1 MFHLAEYRRKGKRLS
16 DFLPWAGL
24 IHPRVVL
31 NKDGSF
37 LTCFRFR
44 GPDLDSCSDHE
55 LIATRAR
62 MTNALRRL
70 GSRWCLQVEAHR
82 RPSQHYPASR
92 FPDPVTRQI
101 DAERRASF
109 EADQAHFES
118 DHTLS
123 LTYLPPE
130 ERLAAGRN
138 LFVESATVPEAGL
151 DYRREL
157 EGFLQEADRIGGLL
171 RSFMPQV
178 AQLQDAELLTYLHQ
192 CISTRRHVRVA
203 LPPVPFYLDEMIT
216 DDDLDGGFEPKLGDQ
231 FLQTVSVRAYPHRTL
246 PGLLDGLNQLALP
259 YRWVVR
265 WLPMDKADAE
275 KLLASL
281 RRQWFA
287 KRKGLASLLKEVIT
301 KEAST
306 LEDSDSLNK
315 AHDAD
320 EALQYLGA
328 DLCSYGYLT
337 LTATVWDS
345 EMHRAREKAAAVQ
358 RVIDGAGLVSK
369 IESVNAVEAWL
380 GSLPGHAYADVRRPV
395 IGSLNLCDLVPL
407 GSVWP
412 GPHRCEHL
420 NAPVLLQARTKGA
433 TPFRLSLF
441 QGDVGHTMVCGPTGA
456 GKSTLL
462 NLLAAQWRRYPEAQV
477 YFFDKGGSCKVLT
490 LAAGGDYYD
499 LGSTEGGLS
508 FQPLGRVDGP
518 AERVWAQE
526 WLLDNLDREGVK
538 ADPVLKEEL
547 WRVLELLGSA
557 CGPRDRT
564 LSSFVNLLQH
574 RSAKEALRRYTLQGP
589 YGHLLDASQDQLDSG
604 VWQAFETEQLV
615 QSRTATAAVLTYLFH
630 RLEERFAAESTGGRP
645 TLLVLDEAWVF
656 LADGLFACKIREW
669 LKVLRKR
676 NVAVAFATQ
685 SLSDI
690 ADSAIAPALIENCL
704 TRIFLPNARAL
715 EPMVRRVYEA
725 FGLSEQQLRLL
736 ASASPKREY
745 YYQSREGDRLFEL
758 SLGEVALAFCGASS
772 HANRTLAD
780 QVLRDHPRSQFA
792 REFLAQRGLAAQVA
806 MLGDGDDAV
815 PLRPTPEQAT
825 HS

>member
-1 MFHLAEYRRKGKRLS
+1 MFDIAEYRRRGKRLS
-16 DFLPWAGL
+16 DYLPWAAL
-24 IHPRVVL
+24 IDPRVVL

-37 LTCFRFR
+37 LAAFRFR

-62 MTNALRRL
+62 MNNARRRL
-70 GSRWCLQVEAHR
+70 GSRWCLHVEAHR
-82 RPSQHYPASR
+82 RPSQHYPGSV
-92 FPDPVTRQI
+92 FPDPVTAAI
-101 DAERRASF
+101 DRERRRSF
-109 EADQAHFES
+109 EADQTHFES
-118 DHTLS
+118 DHTLV

-130 ERLAAGRN
+130 ERLAAGRD
-138 LFVESATVPEAGL
+138 LFIESATDSQGL

-157 EGFLQEADRIGGLL
+157 DGFLQQVDRVSDLL

-178 AQLQDAELLTYLHQ
+178 AALCESELLTYLHE
-192 CISTRRHVRVA
+192 CVSTRRHVRVA
-203 LPPVPFYLDEMIT
+203 LPPVPFYLDELIT
-216 DDDLDGGFEPKLGDQ
+216 DDDLTGGFEPKLGKH
-231 FLQTVSVRAYPHRTL
+231 FLQTISIRGYPHRTL

-265 WLPMDKADAE
+265 WLPMDKSDAE
-275 KLLASL
+275 KLLATL

-287 KRKGLASLLKEVIT
+287 KRKGLVSLLKEVVT

-306 LEDSDSLNK
+306 LEDSDSVNK

-328 DLCSYGYLT
+328 DLCSYGYMT
-337 LTATVWDS
+337 LTVTVWDCDPQ
-345 EMHRAREKAAAVQ
+345 RAREKAAAVQ

-369 IESVNAVEAWL
+369 IETVNAVEAWL

-395 IGSLNLCDLVPL
+395 IGSLNLCDLIPL
-407 GSVWP
+407 SSVWP
-412 GPHRCEHL
+412 GPPRCEHL
-420 NAPVLLQARTKGA
+420 KAPVLLQARTKGA

-462 NLLAAQWRRYPEAQV
+462 NLLAAQWRRYPDAQV

-499 LGSTEGGLS
+499 LGAADGCLS
-508 FQPLGRVDGP
+508 FQPLARVQEP
-518 AERVWAQE
+518 PERLWAQE
-526 WLLDNLDREGVK
+526 WLLDILDREAVK

-547 WRVLELLGSA
+547 WRVLELLGASCA
-557 CGPRDRT
+557 PQDRT
-564 LSSFVNLLQH
+564 LSSFTNLLQH

-589 YGHLLDASQDQLDSG
+589 YGHLLDASQDKLNVG
-604 VWQAFETEQLV
+604 TWQAFETEQLM
-615 QSRTATAAVLTYLFH
+615 QSKAATAAVITYLFH
-630 RLEERFAAESTGGRP
+630 RLQERFAAEATGGRA
-645 TLLVLDEAWVF
+645 TLLILDEAWVF
-656 LADGLFACKIREW
+656 LSDGLFAAKIREW

-676 NVAVAFATQ
+676 NVAVVFATQ
-685 SLSDI
+685 SLSDV
-690 ADSAIAPALIENCL
+690 ADSPISPALIENCL

-715 EPMVRRVYEA
+715 EPAVRRVYEQ
-725 FGLSEQQLRLL
+725 FGLSDQQLRLL
-736 ASASPKREY
+736 ASASPKRDY

-758 SLGEVALAFCGASS
+758 SLGTVALAFCAASS
-772 HANRTLAD
+772 HADRTLAD
-780 QVLRDHPRSQFA
+780 QILRQHPRQEFA
-792 REFLAQRGLAAQVA
+792 RQFLTQRGIATELLDVGVTQAASI
-806 MLGDGDDAV
+806 
-815 PLRPTPEQAT
+815 PSESP

>member
-16 DFLPWAGL
+16 DYLPWAGL
-24 IHPRVVL
+24 IDPRVVL

-37 LTCFRFR
+37 LACYRSR

-62 MTNALRRL
+62 MNNALRRL
-70 GSRWCLQVEAHR
+70 GARWCLHVEAHR
-82 RPSQHYPASR
+82 RSSQHYPASV
-92 FPDPVTRQI
+92 FPDRVTSAI
-101 DAERRASF
+101 DAERRNRF
-109 EADQAHFES
+109 ESEQTHFES

-130 ERLAAGRN
+130 ERVATGRN
-138 LFVESATVPEAGL
+138 LFVESPAMKASY

-157 EGFLQEADRIGGLL
+157 DGFLQEADRIGGLL

-178 AQLQDAELLTYLHQ
+178 VELHEGGLLTYLHQ
-192 CISTRRHVRVA
+192 CVSTRRHLRVA

-216 DDDLDGGFEPKLGDQ
+216 DDDLAGGFEPRLGDE
-231 FLQTVSVRAYPHRTL
+231 FLQTLSVRAYPHRTM

-265 WLPMDKADAE
+265 WLPMDKSDAE
-275 KLLASL
+275 KLIASL

-287 KRKGLASLLKEVIT
+287 KRKGLTSLLKEVIT

-306 LEDSDSLNK
+306 LEDSDSVNK

-337 LTATVWDS
+337 LTVTVWDADL
-345 EMHRAREKAAAVQ
+345 HQVRQKAAAVQ
-358 RVIDGAGLVSK
+358 RVVDGAGLVSK
-369 IESVNAVEAWL
+369 VETVNAVEAWL

-395 IGSLNLCDLVPL
+395 IGSLNLCDLIPL

-412 GPHRCEHL
+412 GPQRCEHL
-420 NAPVLLQARTKGA
+420 NGPVLLQARTKGA

-462 NLLAAQWRRYPEAQV
+462 NFLAAQWRRYPEAQV
-477 YFFDKGGSCKVLT
+477 YFFDKGASCKVLT
-490 LAAGGDYYD
+490 FAVGGDYYN
-499 LGSTEGGLS
+499 LGNTENGLS
-508 FQPLGRVDGP
+508 FQPLSRVHEP
-518 AERVWAQE
+518 AERLWAQE
-526 WLLDNLDREGVK
+526 WLLDLLDREQVA
-538 ADPVLKEEL
+538 ADPALKEEL
-547 WRVLELLGSA
+547 WRVLELLGTAELS
-557 CGPRDRT
+557 DRT
-564 LSSFVNLLQH
+564 LSSLVNLLQH
-574 RSAKEALRRYTLQGP
+574 RQAKEALRRYTLAGP
-589 YGHLLDASQDQLDSG
+589 YGHLLDAHEDRLNVSA
-604 VWQAFETEQLV
+604 WQAFETEQLM
-615 QSRTATAAVLTYLFH
+615 QSKAATAAVLTYLFH

-656 LADGLFACKIREW
+656 LSNGLFAAKIREW

-676 NVAVAFATQ
+676 NVAVVFATQ

-690 ADSAIAPALIENCL
+690 ADSPIAPALIENCL
-704 TRIFLPNARAL
+704 TRIFLPNGRAL
-715 EPMVRRVYEA
+715 EPAVRTVYES
-725 FGLSEQQLRLL
+725 FGLTEQQLRLL
-736 ASASPKREY
+736 ASAAPKRDY
-745 YYQSREGDRLFEL
+745 YYQSREGDRLFD
-758 SLGEVALAFCGASS
+758 LGLGPLAMAFCASSS
-772 HANRTLAD
+772 HADRALAD
-780 QVLRDHPRSQFA
+780 RILREHPREEFA
-792 REFLAQRGLAAQVA
+792 RRFLQSRGLH
-806 MLGDGDDAV
+806 V
-815 PLRPTPEQAT
+815 PGALSIPDSLESFIPQTEGSLP
-825 HS
+825 